1 MKEKRISSPEQLTD
15 YIRVTNPGI
24 WAVLISIVLLLGGL
38 FVWSVVGTLETKTQ
52 AKVIV
57 RKHTAEVITR
67 QAGVLSSGMPL
78 RVADESCVISSTKQD
93 AYGRSIGVAEVTL
106 TDGTYDGIVVT
117 EQIHP
122 ISFLLESN

>member
-1 MKEKRISSPEQLTD
+1 MRKFLKAHCRKTDRWYGLEIEQFGST
-15 YIRVTNPGI
+15 
-24 WAVLISIVLLLGGL
+24 WK
-38 FVWSVVGTLETKTQ
+38 VVNMIDLSDDE
-52 AKVIV
+52 A
-57 RKHTAEVITR
+57 A
-67 QAGVLSSGMPL
+67 VLSSGMPL
-78 RVADESCVISSTKQD
+78 CVADESCVISSTKQD